1 MELVHSIWVSSVTGA
16 GLFMSMGLLLSR
28 AFGPKAAASAASPAA
43 LEGEREARL
52 RAEAQIAALVQQ
64 NDEATRQLT
73 EERSQRAAL
82 RARAQGDAQIAEQV
96 VHEKRLHE
104 GARQEVQRLGATLAR
119 LEAEANQLRA
129 AASASKAPPADDSA
143 RLRAQ
148 IAHLGGEIEAYRG
161 QLQQREADLHA
172 VRTQLATAESR
183 GAGVQSQAADL
194 HSARARADA
203 EVVRLREVIRSA
215 EQQAASNAA
224 AAAAR
229 AQALEA
235 KLVEHGT
242 KASRADA
249 LEREVKQLT
258 AQVAADRAKG
268 NEPPQAA
275 QQLAVAKARI
285 AQLEAKDAQQLAV
298 TQAHAGEAQKLAK
311 QVGALQTQL
320 NDSRA
325 ELTIAEHRAHEVT
338 ALRADNSA
346 MRLQIAELQKAP
358 AAAPQSLAEVQR
370 RNVEL
375 SLKERV
381 LTQRNEEFTVL
392 AAELETLRNRVE
404 HLTAAA
410 NESAHLKKLVRDFE
424 AQGFAATLLDENAW
438 TRRPARDVLGPDHL
452 ESQLQTKLEAL
463 VATTKGCRTAV
474 LADLRGLLI
483 AASGDVTRQEELAAV
498 ASLMIYT
505 TERIRDLLPMG
516 EPSALEVVDINR
528 TMLRINWMR
537 MGNEAFLLTT
547 FGVAPAPTE
556 HMESHTQEILGE
568 LAGD

>member
-1 MELVHSIWVSSVTGA
+1 MDVVQSIWVSSVTGA

-28 AFGPKAAASAASPAA
+28 AFAPKAAAGATSPAA

-64 NDEATRQLT
+64 NDEASRQLN
-73 EERSQRAAL
+73 EERSQGAAL
-82 RARAQGDAQIAEQV
+82 RARAQGNAQIAEQV

-119 LEAEANQLRA
+119 LEAEATQLRA
-129 AASASKAPPADDSA
+129 AASASKATPVDDSA

-148 IAHLGGEIEAYRG
+148 VAHLSGEIEAYRG
-161 QLQQREADLHA
+161 QLQQREADLNGMRA
-172 VRTQLATAESR
+172 QLTSSDSR
-183 GAGVQSQAADL
+183 GASIQSQAAEL
-194 HSARARADA
+194 HNARARADA

-215 EQQAASNAA
+215 EQQAAGHAA

-235 KLVEHGT
+235 KLVEHAS

-249 LEREVKQLT
+249 LDREVKQLT
-258 AQVAADRAKG
+258 AQIAAERAKG
-268 NEPPQAA
+268 GGSQQAA
-275 QQLAVAKARI
+275 EQLAVAKTRI
-285 AQLEAKDAQQLAV
+285 AQLEAKDGKQLAV
-298 TQAHAGEAQKLAK
+298 TQAHAGEAQQLAK
-311 QVGALQTQL
+311 QVGVLQTQL
-320 NDSRA
+320 SDARVQLTNA
-325 ELTIAEHRAHEVT
+325 ENRAHEVT

-346 MRLQIAELQKAP
+346 LRVQIAELQKAP
-358 AAAPQSLAEVQR
+358 QGAPQSLAEVQR

-381 LTQRNEEFTVL
+381 LTQRNEEFVVL
-392 AAELETLRNRVE
+392 AAELESLREKVE
-404 HLTAAA
+404 SLTAAA
-410 NESAHLKKLVRDFE
+410 NETAQLRKQVRDFE

-547 FGVAPAPTE
+547 FGVAPAPTD
-556 HMESHTQEILGE
+556 HLESHTQEIMGE